1 MSMLNAK
8 FVVHYH
14 EVDDEGEPRK
24 ALKNYIALFSPDV
37 GTLAD
42 AVLQASYLSPKIT
55 VVRTPSVIYV
65 APGEYEIEGKA
76 YEFLVGKEDGLRK
89 VAEEI
94 LGVKRLKLDTVV
106 NIVQAVLWALVLLLG
121 YLGYRNDVLK
131 EASSYMIG
139 LLALS
144 WVIEN
149 FRRGYKK
156 RERVRASAPHH
167 ASE

>member
-1 MSMLNAK
+1 MVKAK
-8 FVVHYH
+8 FVVYYY
-14 EVDDEGEPRK
+14 ELEDDGELRK
-24 ALKNYIALFSPDV
+24 ALRSYITLFSPDV
-37 GTLAD
+37 EALTYALFQ
-42 AVLQASYLSPKIT
+42 VSYSSPKIT
-55 VVRTPSVIYV
+55 VVKTPKAIYV

-76 YEFLVGKEDGLRK
+76 YEFLISSENGLRK

-106 NIVQAVLWALVLLLG
+106 NIVQGALWALVLLLG
-121 YLGYRNDVLK
+121 YFGYKNDVLR
-131 EASSYMIG
+131 ETSSYMFF
-139 LLALS
+139 LLAFS
-144 WVIEN
+144 WAIEN

>member
-1 MSMLNAK
+1 MVKAK
-8 FVVHYH
+8 FVVYYY
-14 EVDDEGEPRK
+14 EIEDEAELRK
-24 ALKNYIALFSPDV
+24 TLKGYLTLFSPDV
-37 GTLAD
+37 TTLTD
-42 AVLQASYLSPKIT
+42 ALLQVSYSSPKIT
-55 VVRTPSVIYV
+55 VVKTPKAIYV
-65 APGEYEIEGKA
+65 APGEYEVEGNA
-76 YEFLVGKEDGLRK
+76 YEFLVSSENGLRK

-106 NIVQAVLWALVLLLG
+106 NIVQGALWALVLLLG
-121 YLGYRNDVLK
+121 YLGYKNDVLR
-131 EASSYMIG
+131 EASSYMIV